1 MIVLAVYAL
10 ILYSIA
16 VVLLLSLLIE
26 LIAATMEGLLPGS
39 IVKRSDASFVNDL
52 AILGRRFI
60 VLLSY
65 LFIVLSVVILL
76 SVIGRY
82 VAGV

>member
-1 MIVLAVYAL
+1 MD
-10 ILYSIA
+10 
-16 VVLLLSLLIE
+16 
-26 LIAATMEGLLPGS
+26 GLLPGS
-39 IVKRSDASFVNDL
+39 IVKRSDASFVKDL